1 MRGGV
6 QRRRVLHAL
15 EDAALLAPAHERA
28 VVPGAHQV
36 AKRLRERE
44 RGHDSAPV
52 PVQSLERSARALVP
66 ALDQPAPA
74 TGPQLRASVRR
85 ARHRR
90 VVRAREDAR
99 RHERHRRDRANRE
112 CASDRPRTMTRPG
125 PRHLLDLRLRPKTP
139 DNLRRPNRVGGSG
152 SAATELCVTI
162 DRAFRHAPGAREAS
176 ALGRGGGER
185 QDVRARQGQPRVFL
199 QGVPG
204 ERDLRARE
212 AATPVQGVRG
222 LGHLRA
228 REAAKPLQGV
238 RGREHL
244 RAREGAKL
252 LQGVRGLGHL
262 RAREAAKPVQGVRG
276 GAICEHGRQRPQC
289 KQCGGSGICE
299 HGRERRFCKECGGGS
314 ICEHGRLRSKC
325 KECRAARDAAAPVL
339 YLPVQPKPEI
349 LVELE
354 DVEDPGED
362 DEGT

>member
-44 RGHDSAPV
+44 RGHDLRPV

-176 ALGRGGGER
+176 ALGRGGRGAAR
-185 QDVRARQGQPRVFL
+185 RAHGKANRGYFCKEC
-199 QGVPG
+199 PG
-204 ERDLRARE
+204 K
-212 AATPVQGVRG
+212 G
-222 LGHLRA
+222 
-228 REAAKPLQGV
+228 
-238 RGREHL
+238 
-244 RAREGAKL
+244 
-252 LQGVRGLGHL
+252 
-262 RAREAAKPVQGVRG
+262 
-276 GAICEHGRQRPQC
+276 ICEHGRQRPQC
-289 KQCGGSGICE
+289 KECGGSGICE
-299 HGRERRFCKECGGGS
+299 HGRLRSHCKECGGAS
-314 ICEHGRLRSKC
+314 ICEHGRVRSYC
-325 KECRAARDAAAPVL
+325 KECGARASASTGGSEA
-339 YLPVQPKPEI
+339 VQ
-349 LVELE
+349 
-354 DVEDPGED
+354 
-362 DEGT
+362 